1 MESKLPLHL
10 LDRIFEPL
18 GGCLTPEVAKRIM
31 ELRADTAT
39 QSRVDELAEECNVG
53 LLSDDERSEYDA
65 YVVAGR
71 LIAILQSNSRR
82 LISGQSAA

>member
-31 ELRADTAT
+31 ELRADPAT
-39 QSRVDELAEECNVG
+39 QSRVDELAEKCNEG

-71 LIAILQSNSRR
+71 LIAILQVKSRR